1 MEIAIWHKSFGK
13 LYWSEIV
20 NDRKTDPGLRPLFPN
35 AGNLRKEISRIC
47 LYSGTCYTKKCI
59 ESFDPPHQRHQIAC
73 TCVWEV
79 KADIIQCIHLCFC
92 MLAISLY
99 FVNCVIISCK
109 LSFNSRFTRNQIPIM
124 SFLGFKKAELG
135 CKMSELHLY
144 VVKRQNWVV
153 IIRKW
158 ICFNILT
165 PEGAP
170 ILLAINNF
178 SHASR
183 TRCKRC

>member
-1 MEIAIWHKSFGK
+1 MDFPKRIDTICME
-13 LYWSEIV
+13 LYIFYFNGSHVEISINRESYMSAHV
-20 NDRKTDPGLRPLFPN
+20 YWIYETSW
-35 AGNLRKEISRIC
+35 RKEI
-47 LYSGTCYTKKCI
+47 KC
-59 ESFDPPHQRHQIAC
+59 
-73 TCVWEV
+73 EV
-79 KADIIQCIHLCFC
+79 LLLTLRLLWNLISAMKIWKVKSDIIQCIHLCFC
-92 MLAISLY
+92 MLAISFY

-153 IIRKW
+153 IIWKW
-158 ICFNILT
+158 ICFSILT

-170 ILLAINNF
+170 ILLGINNF

>member
-1 MEIAIWHKSFGK
+1 MSLCSAASFIWKVKS
-13 LYWSEIV
+13 
-20 NDRKTDPGLRPLFPN
+20 
-35 AGNLRKEISRIC
+35 
-47 LYSGTCYTKKCI
+47 
-59 ESFDPPHQRHQIAC
+59 
-73 TCVWEV
+73 
-79 KADIIQCIHLCFC
+79 DIIQCIHLCFC
-92 MLAISLY
+92 MLAISFY

-109 LSFNSRFTRNQIPIM
+109 LSFNSRFTRNQIPIT

-158 ICFNILT
+158 ICFSILT

-170 ILLAINNF
+170 ILLGINNF

-183 TRCKRC
+183 TRCKRCLGWFFTKKFPLRGIWFFTSHQQFFSYVGTGLPGLNQH

>member
-1 MEIAIWHKSFGK
+1 M
-13 LYWSEIV
+13 
-20 NDRKTDPGLRPLFPN
+20 KTDF
-35 AGNLRKEISRIC
+35 
-47 LYSGTCYTKKCI
+47 
-59 ESFDPPHQRHQIAC
+59 
-73 TCVWEV
+73 
-79 KADIIQCIHLCFC
+79 IQCIHLCFC
-92 MLAISLY
+92 MLAISFY

-158 ICFNILT
+158 ICFSILT
-165 PEGAP
+165 PESAP
-170 ILLAINNF
+170 ILLGINNF
-178 SHASR
+178 SHASSSNSLQTVLR
-183 TRCKRC
+183 MIFYQEVPPIRVIWFFTSHQQFFSYVGTGLPGLNQH